1 MWKRKWAVIRPFPVL
16 VFRGASRYIAPQAF
30 MSVAHRKGSSME
42 SVLSYL
48 ESNKDRYLQELKEYL
63 AIQSVSSQSN
73 HNLDMKRCADW
84 TAGQMRSIG
93 MGNVQIMETPGHPV
107 VYGDW
112 LGAEGRPT
120 ILLYGHYDVQPVDP
134 VNLWTTPPFEA
145 TERDGNLYA
154 RGAADDKGQVFIHLK
169 AIEAYMKNMGS
180 LPINIK
186 LLIEG
191 EEEIGSEHLD
201 DFVREHKELL
211 KSDLVVISD
220 SSMFAKGVP
229 SVCYGLRGLAYMEVE
244 VTGPNSDLH
253 SGSFGGSVHNP
264 IQALSEMIAS
274 LHDKNGRITIKGF
287 YNHVRPL
294 LNAERKAYKKLP
306 WSDKKYSAQLGV
318 KQLYG
323 EKGFTTLER
332 LWARPTLE
340 CNGIWG
346 GYTGEGA
353 KTVLPSKAFAKIS
366 MRLVPDQTSA
376 EAAKLFERHLK
387 AIAPKTVTVQ
397 VRTLHGGEAAITPI
411 DSPGV
416 QAAIAALEKG
426 FGKKPLYQREGGSI
440 PIVVQ
445 FKKILG
451 LDTVL
456 LGFGLPDE
464 NAHAPNEFINLD
476 NFFGGMRTSVHFYN
490 ELPSHWKNRKPQ
502 K

>member
-1 MWKRKWAVIRPFPVL
+1 MRN
-16 VFRGASRYIAPQAF
+16 
-30 MSVAHRKGSSME
+30 E
-42 SVLSYL
+42 VLSYL
-48 ESNKDRYLQELKEYL
+48 ESNKDRYLSEVKDFL
-63 AIQSVSSQSN
+63 AIQSVSSQSL
-73 HNLDMKRCADW
+73 HNTDMRRCADW
-84 TAGQMRSIG
+84 TAGQMRTIG
-93 MGNVQIMETPGHPV
+93 LNNVRIMDTAGHPV
-107 VYGDW
+107 VYGEW
-112 LGAEGRPT
+112 LGAPGRPT

-134 VNLWTTPPFEA
+134 VNLWTSPPFEG
-145 TERDGNLYA
+145 TVRDGNLYA
-154 RGAADDKGQVFIHLK
+154 RGSSDDKGQVFIHLK
-169 AIEAYMKNMGS
+169 AVEACMKNTGS

-186 LLIEG
+186 MLIEG
-191 EEEIGSEHLD
+191 EEEVGSENLD
-201 DFVREHKELL
+201 KFVVEHKDLL
-211 KSDLVVISD
+211 KADLVVISD

-264 IQALSEMIAS
+264 VQALSEIIAS
-274 LHDKNGRITIKGF
+274 LHDKNGKITIKGF
-287 YNHVRPL
+287 YDDVRQL
-294 LNAERKAYKKLP
+294 TKAERNAYKKLP
-306 WSDKKYSAQLGV
+306 WNDKQYAKQLGL

-353 KTVLPSKAFAKIS
+353 KTVLPAKAFAKIS

-376 EAAKLFERHLK
+376 KAAKLFEQHLK
-387 AIAPKTVTVQ
+387 RIAPKTVTVK
-397 VRTLHGGEAAITPI
+397 VKALHGGEPAITPI

-416 QAAIAALEKG
+416 RAAVVALEKG

-445 FKKILG
+445 FKNILG
-451 LDTVL
+451 LDTIL

-476 NFFGGMRTSVHFYN
+476 NFFGGMRTCVHFYD
-490 ELPSHWKNRKPQ
+490 ELPNFWGASKKGKNR
-502 K
+502 